1 MKNIHKFLCFTKKY
15 LLDLKGLVGRILFYF
30 FKANFKCEIESS
42 DMYFLKID
50 YKNPIWFITV
60 WDWGPN
66 LILLLEEKIA
76 LK

>member
-1 MKNIHKFLCFTKKY
+1 
-15 LLDLKGLVGRILFYF
+15 
-30 FKANFKCEIESS
+30 
-42 DMYFLKID
+42 MYFLKID

-76 LK
+76 VK

>member
-1 MKNIHKFLCFTKKY
+1 
-15 LLDLKGLVGRILFYF
+15 
-30 FKANFKCEIESS
+30 
-42 DMYFLKID
+42 MYFLKID

-60 WDWGPN
+60 WDWDPN